1 MVVWQGRPGRVKASR
16 ITGKSAG
23 QEKGGNVGGG
33 KRGKHC
39 RKAKK
44 NVQKLD
50 ANTFQRQ
57 MHHIK
62 SERTGNYT

>member
-1 MVVWQGRPGRVKASR
+1 M
-16 ITGKSAG
+16 
-23 QEKGGNVGGG
+23 EGG
-33 KRGKHC
+33 KKGKTLQ
-39 RKAKK
+39 KGKK

>member
-33 KRGKHC
+33 KKRENTAERQKKCSKARCKHIP
-39 RKAKK
+39 KA
-44 NVQKLD
+44 N
-50 ANTFQRQ
+50 AP
-57 MHHIK
+57 H
-62 SERTGNYT
+62 